1 MVEEFAVVLSLQ
13 GNYTLELRS
22 ISYLK
27 GSSMMN
33 GLILMTSREYR
44 MSRNIS
50 EDRVSKTC
58 IKQLRTETLTY
69 NSYRS
74 NSYYAFPIKVWRD
87 I

>member
-50 EDRVSKTC
+50 
-58 IKQLRTETLTY
+58 
-69 NSYRS
+69 
-74 NSYYAFPIKVWRD
+74 
-87 I
+87 